1 MAGGGERDFAI
12 PVRGVAKMR
21 NGAGPTIVRSSS
33 TRGFAI
39 QEDISQPARTVRV
52 PEVPKMLEAGQPSP
66 RLVPGPDFDL
76 GVVSCEI
83 RR

>member
-1 MAGGGERDFAI
+1 
-12 PVRGVAKMR
+12 MR

-83 RR
+83 RRSFCAGSRESLARWPSWH